1 MVEASRFVELTRR
14 HGYDLYVGVPCS
26 FLKPLINYA
35 IDDPKLEY
43 VAANNEGE
51 AIAYAF
57 GAWLA
62 GRRAVVMF
70 QNSGLGNTINP
81 LCSLALPFQ
90 VPLLLVTTWRGEP
103 GLNDEPQHEVMG
115 RTTADLLTLLGI
127 TNVVADEHE
136 QGLARQLAVAAD
148 QLHACSIPY
157 ALTVRKNTVEPYD
170 LQTAA
175 AAAPRRPP
183 CSVPPPQNQAPEMS
197 RYDCVRLIAD
207 MAGEEHVII
216 ATTGKTGREL
226 FTYRDSAN
234 HLYVVGGMG
243 CASSIG
249 LGLARHT
256 DVSRTVIVI
265 DGDGAAL
272 MRLEALVSIGHLR
285 PPNLV
290 HLILDNNAHDSTG
303 GQQTLSDT
311 VDFPAVASG
320 VGYRYAR
327 SIATREAFGREL
339 RDALARQGPTMLH
352 VPIRLGSL
360 DPLGRPT
367 IAPSAIARRLKAW
380 LGTN

>member
-1 MVEASRFVELTRR
+1 VVKASQFFQQTRR
-14 HGYDLYVGVPCS
+14 QGFDLYVGVPCS

-51 AIAYAF
+51 AVAYAF

-62 GRRAVVMF
+62 GRTAVVMF

-81 LCSLALPFQ
+81 LSSLALPFQ

-103 GLNDEPQHEVMG
+103 GQKDEPQHDVMG
-115 RTTADLLTLLGI
+115 RTAADILKLLGI
-127 TNVVADEHE
+127 SSVVADPDE
-136 QGLARQLAVAAD
+136 QALAGQLATTGD
-148 QLHACSIPY
+148 YLRSCSIPY
-157 ALTVRKNTVEPYD
+157 GLILRNGTVEPYD
-170 LQTAA
+170 LKTAA
-175 AAAPRRPP
+175 AAAPQRPP
-183 CSVPPPQNQAPEMS
+183 CFVPPPQNEAPEMS
-197 RYDCVRLIAD
+197 RYDCVRVIAD
-207 MAGEEHVII
+207 LAGEEHVVI

-249 LGLARHT
+249 LGLARHV
-256 DVSRTVIVI
+256 DASGAVIVI

-290 HLILDNNAHDSTG
+290 HIVLDNNAHDSTG
-303 GQQTLSDT
+303 GQQTLSHT

-327 SIATREAFGREL
+327 SIATRDAFGREL
-339 RDALARQGPTMLH
+339 RDALARQGPSLLH
-352 VPIRLGSL
+352 VRIRLGSL
-360 DPLGRPT
+360 DPLARPT
-367 IAPSAIARRLKAW
+367 IPPSAVARRLKAW
-380 LGTN
+380 LGTK